1 MLREA
6 AISPVGCTTKLL
18 HHNNPHQSGLSL
30 MRPHGNRASSVSRR
44 WRGKAAK
51 KGGRRSDKRRKR
63 WGENRYLPLF
73 TARIFKIWN
82 SFCFEG
88 RRERERERQRDR
100 EMGVGQPGGDRQS
113 GVQGW
118 GGGLAGPLLL
128 SPGPGSA
135 APRLCSAEPLC

>member
-88 RRERERERQRDR
+88 RRERERDR
-100 EMGVGQPGGDRQS
+100 ETERWGWDNLVGTGRAECRDGEE
-113 GVQGW
+113 GWQGH
-118 GGGLAGPLLL
+118 
-128 SPGPGSA
+128 
-135 APRLCSAEPLC
+135 CC